1 MTIKPRFQGGSG
13 FPNQFA
19 PDIEKQSMEYGLKVG
34 RAIESEWF
42 SKDYNS
48 SLHGELRSEF
58 QLRRLYAKGNQPID
72 KYKNEL
78 SINGDLSYLNLDWT
92 PVPIV
97 PKFVDI
103 VVNGISNRLF
113 DVKAEAVDV
122 MSSQDRMIFREEL
135 EADMIAKPILKVF
148 KQNNDV
154 DAFNFQ
160 EDIVPDTQE
169 ELDLY
174 MKLHYKQGIEVAQET
189 AITNILEYNDYEET
203 KRRLDED
210 QAVLGMSVAKHQFDT
225 HDGIRIEYVDPVDFV
240 YSPTEDPSFR
250 DCYYFGEVK
259 TVHVNELKKINPSL
273 TQADLEDIAKLAS
286 RYDGYRSTI
295 NQTTTGGMDK
305 AQVSLLYFCYKTD
318 KEIVYKVKDAA
329 NGGKKAL
336 RKEDTFQ
343 PPKTDQARFQRVSRR
358 IDVWYEGVLV
368 MGTQKL
374 LKWELMKNMVRPESA
389 FQKTIPPYIVSAM
402 KMSKG
407 SIDSL
412 VKRMMPFADQI
423 QLVHLKLQQVVAKMI
438 PDGVFIDADGLN
450 SVDLGNGASY
460 NPSEALAMYF
470 QTGSVVGRSYTEDG
484 EFNNARVPI
493 QELTSS
499 GSNAK
504 ISSLISMYNYNLNM
518 MRAATGLN
526 EARDG
531 STPDQYALLGV
542 QKLAALNSNTATRH
556 VVQSGINL
564 TRRLCEAVSYR
575 ISDVLEYAPFAED
588 FARMIGRNN
597 LTILNDIR
605 TMHLHD
611 FGVYVDLEPDEEEKQ
626 VLEQNIQL
634 SLQANMIGLE
644 DAIDI
649 RAIRNITLANTLLKI
664 RKFKKEKMDLE
675 KQRMNIEMQT
685 QSNIKS
691 AQAASQGR
699 MQEDEMKLKV
709 EQQLS
714 QIKSQAEMQKMQQQA
729 QIDAEMLKM
738 KYQYEMQLKQMDV
751 SNVQNR
757 DTFKEDRKDKRTEIQ
772 ASQQSELIAQR
783 KQDLP
788 PKDFEKKE
796 AQNMGLEQIIQQQ
809 KLL

>member
-1 MTIKPRFQGGSG
+1 
-13 FPNQFA
+13 
-19 PDIEKQSMEYGLKVG
+19 
-34 RAIESEWF
+34 
-42 SKDYNS
+42 
-48 SLHGELRSEF
+48 
-58 QLRRLYAKGNQPID
+58 
-72 KYKNEL
+72 
-78 SINGDLSYLNLDWT
+78 
-92 PVPIV
+92 
-97 PKFVDI
+97 
-103 VVNGISNRLF
+103 
-113 DVKAEAVDV
+113 
-122 MSSQDRMIFREEL
+122 
-135 EADMIAKPILKVF
+135 
-148 KQNNDV
+148 
-154 DAFNFQ
+154 
-160 EDIVPDTQE
+160 
-169 ELDLY
+169 
-174 MKLHYKQGIEVAQET
+174 
-189 AITNILEYNDYEET
+189 
-203 KRRLDED
+203 
-210 QAVLGMSVAKHQFDT
+210 
-225 HDGIRIEYVDPVDFV
+225 
-240 YSPTEDPSFR
+240 
-250 DCYYFGEVK
+250 
-259 TVHVNELKKINPSL
+259 
-273 TQADLEDIAKLAS
+273 
-286 RYDGYRSTI
+286 
-295 NQTTTGGMDK
+295 
-305 AQVSLLYFCYKTD
+305 
-318 KEIVYKVKDAA
+318 
-329 NGGKKAL
+329 
-336 RKEDTFQ
+336 
-343 PPKTDQARFQRVSRR
+343 
-358 IDVWYEGVLV
+358 
-368 MGTQKL
+368 
-374 LKWELMKNMVRPESA
+374 
-389 FQKTIPPYIVSAM
+389 
-402 KMSKG
+402 
-407 SIDSL
+407 
-412 VKRMMPFADQI
+412 
-423 QLVHLKLQQVVAKMI
+423 
-438 PDGVFIDADGLN
+438 
-450 SVDLGNGASY
+450 
-460 NPSEALAMYF
+460 MYF

-556 VVQSGINL
+556 VVQSGINI

-626 VLEQNIQL
+626 MLEQNIQL

-709 EQQLS
+709 EQQLA

-751 SNVQNR
+751 ANVQNR

-772 ASQQSELIAQR
+772 ATQQSELIAQR

-788 PKDFEKKE
+788 PKDFEQKE

>member
-1 MTIKPRFQGGSG
+1 
-13 FPNQFA
+13 
-19 PDIEKQSMEYGLKVG
+19 
-34 RAIESEWF
+34 
-42 SKDYNS
+42 
-48 SLHGELRSEF
+48 
-58 QLRRLYAKGNQPID
+58 
-72 KYKNEL
+72 
-78 SINGDLSYLNLDWT
+78 
-92 PVPIV
+92 
-97 PKFVDI
+97 
-103 VVNGISNRLF
+103 
-113 DVKAEAVDV
+113 
-122 MSSQDRMIFREEL
+122 
-135 EADMIAKPILKVF
+135 
-148 KQNNDV
+148 
-154 DAFNFQ
+154 
-160 EDIVPDTQE
+160 
-169 ELDLY
+169 
-174 MKLHYKQGIEVAQET
+174 
-189 AITNILEYNDYEET
+189 
-203 KRRLDED
+203 
-210 QAVLGMSVAKHQFDT
+210 
-225 HDGIRIEYVDPVDFV
+225 
-240 YSPTEDPSFR
+240 
-250 DCYYFGEVK
+250 
-259 TVHVNELKKINPSL
+259 
-273 TQADLEDIAKLAS
+273 
-286 RYDGYRSTI
+286 
-295 NQTTTGGMDK
+295 
-305 AQVSLLYFCYKTD
+305 
-318 KEIVYKVKDAA
+318 
-329 NGGKKAL
+329 
-336 RKEDTFQ
+336 
-343 PPKTDQARFQRVSRR
+343 
-358 IDVWYEGVLV
+358 
-368 MGTQKL
+368 
-374 LKWELMKNMVRPESA
+374 
-389 FQKTIPPYIVSAM
+389 
-402 KMSKG
+402 
-407 SIDSL
+407 
-412 VKRMMPFADQI
+412 
-423 QLVHLKLQQVVAKMI
+423 MI

-575 ISDVLEYAPFAED
+575 ISDVLEYAPFADD

-626 VLEQNIQL
+626 MLEQNIQL

-709 EQQLS
+709 EQQLA

-788 PKDFEKKE
+788 PKDFEQKE